1 MPVVRRP
8 ISANLGLNLN
18 PDFIIPFVQKPPPFL
33 FKAYNHQ
40 IVYRKNYTGFLN
52 GKTFKF
58 VIRSHTNPG
67 LP

>member
-8 ISANLGLNLN
+8 IGANLELNLN

-33 FKAYNHQ
+33 FKPNNHQ
-40 IVYRKNYTGFLN
+40 IVDRKNYTGFLN
-52 GKTFKF
+52 CKTFKF
-58 VIRSHTNPG
+58 EIRSHTNPG